1 MWIMAMGALSTQQK
15 SELLTSKGLFCCAGA
30 TVRTNALRRL
40 FQWSC
45 SGRIEKL
52 PEALENARN

>member
-1 MWIMAMGALSTQQK
+1 MAMGALSTQQK